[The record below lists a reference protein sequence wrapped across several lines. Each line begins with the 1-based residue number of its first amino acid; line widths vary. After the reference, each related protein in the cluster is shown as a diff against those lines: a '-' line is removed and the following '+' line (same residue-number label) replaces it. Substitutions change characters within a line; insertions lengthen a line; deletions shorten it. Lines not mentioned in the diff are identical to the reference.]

1 MRENKC
7 SIELYTKFLIGSQ
20 KQYSGVEL
28 SRVSP
33 KEMAHD
39 AVSGWLSSKKLT
51 PKLLWQES
59 QKQVEIKEGYLVV
72 DDTLLDKPYAKKIE
86 PAKKQYSG
94 KHHGVVNGIN
104 IVNLLWTHEEKISPV
119 DYRIYFLEGD
129 GKTKNDHAREML
141 NQANKRGFKPR
152 YVLMDCWFTS
162 VNNLKAIDAFGW
174 KWVGEMKAN
183 RQVSLQKGTYQALS
197 YLDWTDKPVQKV
209 WMKAYGFVMVSK
221 IVAPNGDIAYL
232 ATNDLSLQDAQT
244 IKDHY
249 AFRWNIE
256 TFHRGIKQC
265 CGIERCYSTKQ
276 RSQRNHILC
285 AFLAFLK
292 LEFNRIV
299 SAVSWYQQKWDIARP
314 AVRAFLL

>member
-1 MRENKC
+1 
-7 SIELYTKFLIGSQ
+7 
-20 KQYSGVEL
+20 
-28 SRVSP
+28 
-33 KEMAHD
+33 
-39 AVSGWLSSKKLT
+39 
-51 PKLLWQES
+51 
-59 QKQVEIKEGYLVV
+59 
-72 DDTLLDKPYAKKIE
+72 
-86 PAKKQYSG
+86 
-94 KHHGVVNGIN
+94 
-104 IVNLLWTHEEKISPV
+104 
-119 DYRIYFLEGD
+119 
-129 GKTKNDHAREML
+129 
-141 NQANKRGFKPR
+141 
-152 YVLMDCWFTS
+152 
-162 VNNLKAIDAFGW
+162 
-174 KWVGEMKAN
+174 
-183 RQVSLQKGTYQALS
+183 
-197 YLDWTDKPVQKV
+197 
-209 WMKAYGFVMVSK
+209 MVSK